1 MAAGL
6 LVRGDHEYID
16 PGDPNRFG
24 LDPPT
29 PRSILGVH
37 TRLTDEVES
46 WKIRTTLEMVQ
57 AMGAAWIVELFP
69 WAYMEPARGAF
80 DWAHPDDV
88 IRAATDQGLEI
99 IARIDYVPAWA
110 RPAGTTARMLPKT
123 HWIDYTNFLD
133 QFVRRYREAIR
144 FFVIWNEPNTSFELG
159 YQTVNPGDYVELLS
173 LAATAIRAAH
183 PSPVILPAGLAPTI
197 ARDPLAL
204 NDLDYLQAM
213 YDRGARDHFDAL
225 AVHSYGWK
233 FPPADPAQPERL
245 NFARTELLRAIMV
258 KNNDSSKPMLM
269 TEAGW
274 NDSPRW
280 TKAVHPGQRI
290 QYTLGALTRA
300 TQQWPWLQA
309 LCLWNFRLPTPSHDY
324 NDYFTLVD
332 FNFRPKPI
340 YDQLRV
346 HASEWVR

>member
-1 MAAGL
+1 
-6 LVRGDHEYID
+6 
-16 PGDPNRFG
+16 
-24 LDPPT
+24 
-29 PRSILGVH
+29 
-37 TRLTDEVES
+37 
-46 WKIRTTLEMVQ
+46 
-57 AMGAAWIVELFP
+57 
-69 WAYMEPARGAF
+69 
-80 DWAHPDDV
+80 
-88 IRAATDQGLEI
+88 
-99 IARIDYVPAWA
+99 
-110 RPAGTTARMLPKT
+110 
-123 HWIDYTNFLD
+123 
-133 QFVRRYREAIR
+133 
-144 FFVIWNEPNTSFELG
+144 
-159 YQTVNPGDYVELLS
+159 
-173 LAATAIRAAH
+173 
-183 PSPVILPAGLAPTI
+183 VILPAGLAPTI